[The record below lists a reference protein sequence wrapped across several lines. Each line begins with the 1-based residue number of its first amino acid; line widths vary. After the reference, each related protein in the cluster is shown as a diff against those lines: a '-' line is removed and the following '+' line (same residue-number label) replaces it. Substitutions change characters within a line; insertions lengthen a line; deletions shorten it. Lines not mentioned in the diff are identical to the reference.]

1 LKPVLQ
7 VALDFTD
14 LYDALELATKLS
26 SSVGKENLWIEAG
39 TPLIKSWGRVAVKL
53 LKEFTGCTVVADTK
67 TMDTGGLEAELF
79 YRAGADVVTILGLAD
94 DSTVK
99 EAIGKAREYNKLV
112 AIDLINHPNPI
123 NRAVEVVESGAD
135 IVIYHVGI
143 DVQKKRGLSVTD
155 MINELIELRKRIQ
168 NRIAVAGGIKHGDT
182 RRFLDIGIDII
193 IVGSA
198 ITKSDNPVEA
208 TKRFIEELLSS
219 KP

>member
-1 LKPVLQ
+1 MIPVLQ

-123 NRAVEVVESGAD
+123 NRAVEVVEAGAD